1 MPTQT
6 ANKATVPAGS
16 DGWNLVPDIKKAIE
30 TTGSIIKVASPA
42 ERDGLAALFPGGAL
56 PVPTHICRTDIV
68 GAPIMTWNGTKWVG
82 PGFGHLST
90 ATNAGATATGTA
102 ENSLVTTTVNLEPNR
117 RILITAKVLARP
129 DIAGLFAS
137 YKIKVA
143 GTVELEP
150 YVKRF
155 AEVELSES
163 FEFSAEH
170 GSGAG
175 GSTTFHLGCV
185 VVHPAVTTGLVK
197 SGAFSIKL
205 RTRDIGST

>member
-1 MPTQT
+1 MT
-6 ANKATVPAGS
+6 AQSWNKITVPVGS
-16 DGWNLVPDIKKAIE
+16 DAWNPVAHMKGIADTA
-30 TTGSIIKVASPA
+30 KVVINVSSLA
-42 ERDGLAALFPGGAL
+42 EANGLAALAPGGVL